1 MAKETVGILHPGQMG
16 VVVAE
21 TVRNS
26 GHEILWASQG
36 RGEQTRRRAEAAGL
50 ADAGSVGRLSEACSA
65 IVSVCPPEFA
75 EDLAREVA
83 GSSFRGLYI
92 DANAISPERARRI
105 GACITEAGGAFLDG
119 SIIGMPA
126 RTRGQ
131 TWLYVS
137 GENAAAAAQYF
148 CGGPLEFEVL
158 GDYAGQASAL
168 KMCFAA
174 HSKGTAALQTA
185 VLAAAEGLGVQE
197 ALARQWGRSGP
208 NFERVVT
215 SVRTA
220 APKAWRFTAEMR
232 EIADTFESAGVP
244 KGFPR
249 AAEEVYG
256 RLAGFKGDGEIRLE
270 DILRQL
276 MRGK

>member
-1 MAKETVGILHPGQMG
+1 MAKEKVGILHPGEMG

-26 GHEILWASQG
+26 GHEVWWASAG
-36 RGEQTRRRAEAAGL
+36 RSEQTRRRAEAAGL
-50 ADAGSVGRLSEACSA
+50 ADAGSVAGLCGNCSA

-83 GSSFRGLYI
+83 GCSFRGLYI

-105 GACITEAGGAFLDG
+105 GARVAEAGGAFLDG
-119 SIIGMPA
+119 SILGMPA

-185 VLAAAEGLGVQE
+185 VLAAAEGLGVQG

-208 NFERVVT
+208 NFERVVA

-244 KGFPR
+244 IGFPT
-249 AAEEVYG
+249 AAEEIYKC
-256 RLAGFKGDGEIRLE
+256 LEGFKGDGEIRLE
-270 DILRQL
+270 DVLRQV

>member
-1 MAKETVGILHPGQMG
+1 MAKEKVGILHPGQMG
-16 VVVAE
+16 TVVAE

-26 GHEILWASQG
+26 GHEVLWASAG
-36 RGEQTRRRAEAAGL
+36 RSAETRRRAEAAGL
-50 ADAGSVGRLSEACSA
+50 ADAGSVARLCESCSV

-75 EDLAREVA
+75 EGLAREVA
-83 GSSFRGLYI
+83 GAAFRGLYI

-105 GACITEAGGAFLDG
+105 GAGITEAGGAFLDG

-137 GENAAAAAQYF
+137 GENAAGAAPYF

-174 HSKGTAALQTA
+174 HSKGTAALQAA

-197 ALARQWGRSGP
+197 ALARQWAHSGP
-208 NFERVVT
+208 NFERVVA
-215 SVRTA
+215 SIQTA

-244 KGFPR
+244 KGFPA
-249 AAEEVYG
+249 AAEEIYEK
-256 RLAGFKGDGEIRLE
+256 LAAFKGSVPPETSA
-270 DILRQL
+270 ILKKLR
-276 MRGK
+276 R

>member
-1 MAKETVGILHPGQMG
+1 MAKEKVGILHPGQMG
-16 VVVAE
+16 TIVAE

-26 GHEILWASQG
+26 GHEGLWASAG
-36 RGEQTRRRAEAAGL
+36 RSAETRRRAEAAGL
-50 ADAGSVGRLSEACSA
+50 ADAGSVARLSESCSV

-83 GSSFRGLYI
+83 GAAFRGLYV

-105 GACITEAGGAFLDG
+105 GARITEAGGAFLDG

-137 GENAAAAAQYF
+137 GENAAGAAPYF

-185 VLAAAEGLGVQE
+185 VLAAAEGLGVQD

-208 NFERVVT
+208 NFEQVVA

-244 KGFPR
+244 KGFPV

-256 RLAGFKGDGEIRLE
+256 RLAGFKGAAEIRLE
-270 DILRQL
+270 DILRQIT
-276 MRGK
+276 RGK